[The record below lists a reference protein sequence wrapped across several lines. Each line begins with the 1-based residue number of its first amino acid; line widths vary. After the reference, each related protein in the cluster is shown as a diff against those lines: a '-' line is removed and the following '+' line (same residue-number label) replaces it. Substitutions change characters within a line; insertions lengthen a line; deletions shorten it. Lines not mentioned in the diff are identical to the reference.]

1 MDKDE
6 WIKKLGCTYA
16 MEYYSVIKKGWIWI
30 SSSEVDERRT
40 CYTEWNKSEKEK
52 QVSYINAYIWNLEK
66 WYWWTY
72 LQGSNG
78 DTNIKRVVDTVGG
91 KRGMDKLNWSI
102 HIATCKTAMGNW
114 SIHTATS
121 KRAGGIHC
129 ATQGAQPSAL
139 WHLEGWDG
147 VSGLRGRGHMYT
159 YGSHVDV
166 WQKLTQ
172 YHKLSSN

>member
-16 MEYYSVIKKGWIWI
+16 MEYYSVIKKGRIWI

-78 DTNIKRVVDTVGG
+78 DTNVKRVVDTVGG

-121 KRAGGIHC
+121 KRARGDSLCDSGSS
-129 ATQGAQPSAL
+129 AQCSVTPRGVGWGERFEREGTYVYL
-139 WHLEGWDG
+139 WQSCWCVAETNTI
-147 VSGLRGRGHMYT
+147 S
-159 YGSHVDV
+159 
-166 WQKLTQ
+166 
-172 YHKLSSN
+172 